1 LKVFSMRRHTP
12 HSLRSRQR
20 GATLVVALLILVLI
34 MMIGIT
40 AVSTSNTQYKLAGN
54 LQFEDSALNNAE
66 AAVTA
71 AENWLATG
79 VNYTNAAFTAVPA
92 TSHPDPV
99 KDGTWLDNAAYM
111 PEILPRTTLAAVRD
125 ERDVRAF
132 RITWDDTNSLRV
144 GGNVDGNVNQ
154 RYYIELISQNNR
166 LQGSSQATGGRT
178 SSACNQVDTYLITGR
193 GASARGAVKFVQSY
207 YSVLNCPA

>member
-1 LKVFSMRRHTP
+1 MLPTMHRLPTSSPRG
-12 HSLRSRQR
+12 RQR

-40 AVSTSNTQYKLAGN
+40 AVSTSNTQFKLAGN

-79 VNYTNAAFTAVPA
+79 LNYQNPAFTAVAASTDPDPGSDPA
-92 TSHPDPV
+92 TPH
-99 KDGTWLDNAAYM
+99 L
-111 PEILPRTTLAAVRD
+111 LPRTSVPSIRD
-125 ERDVRAF
+125 ARDTRGYS
-132 RITWDDTNSLRV
+132 ITWDDNNSIRV
-144 GGNVDGNVNQ
+144 GGAETQ

-166 LQGSSQATGGRT
+166 LQGSSQAVGTRA
-178 SSACNQVDTYLITGR
+178 SAGCNQVNTYMITGR

-207 YSVLNCPA
+207 YSVLSCPA